1 MSYLY
6 FIFCSFVWNL
16 SIIFKYIKL
25 FTLFF
30 IVLML
35 YKPAVFAIV
44 LFFLLICYY
53 LKKKK
58 FFAAF
63 TYSSIKN
70 LSLNRKIYYYYLHSA
85 TSNDPL
91 ILNTIKKKN
100 FFFVNPFVNFFL
112 ILYAS
117 VFLVASLFYFIFFN
131 NYDHFAYNY
140 FSNWAFY
147 SCQLLSVSFDWLIYL
162 DAIGLYFIVLTS
174 FIFFLVFLN
183 LFSLKF
189 KKDYKKSYFNQKML
203 LILLFYIELCLILT
217 FSTSNIFFFFF
228 FFEASLVPLYILV
241 QIWGRGLKKK
251 QYAMFS
257 LLFFTLTGSI
267 FLLCGILLMFNF
279 TNTVDFRVLTFEK
292 VTFSNQLFLFF
303 LFFLGFAF
311 KAPMFPF
318 YSWLPEAHVEASTSV
333 SILLA
338 AIFLKIASYGIL
350 RIILFNLHLASFYL
364 HNFIVLINIV
374 SIFVV
379 FFLALTQT
387 DLKKIIALSSI
398 GHMNY
403 IIIGLFTY
411 DPKAI
416 LGALIYMGAHALIS
430 SALFIL
436 IGILYENTNTR
447 DLLNFSNIKSYN
459 SRWAFFFFLFNIANV
474 SFPGFISFFCE
485 LIIFN
490 NLSFFSFFVLILLIF
505 ALFFSTIYTFWIVHN
520 VLYGKIIKKSYFVLS
535 KNEVFSLTILLFGIF
550 LFGLFPFI
558 LMKNLEQE
566 IYFLLIKNFFA
577 I

>member
-1 MSYLY
+1 
-6 FIFCSFVWNL
+6 
-16 SIIFKYIKL
+16 
-25 FTLFF
+25 
-30 IVLML
+30 
-35 YKPAVFAIV
+35 
-44 LFFLLICYY
+44 
-53 LKKKK
+53 
-58 FFAAF
+58 
-63 TYSSIKN
+63 
-70 LSLNRKIYYYYLHSA
+70 
-85 TSNDPL
+85 
-91 ILNTIKKKN
+91 
-100 FFFVNPFVNFFL
+100 
-112 ILYAS
+112 
-117 VFLVASLFYFIFFN
+117 
-131 NYDHFAYNY
+131 
-140 FSNWAFY
+140 
-147 SCQLLSVSFDWLIYL
+147 
-162 DAIGLYFIVLTS
+162 
-174 FIFFLVFLN
+174 
-183 LFSLKF
+183 
-189 KKDYKKSYFNQKML
+189 ML

-459 SRWAFFFFLFNIANV
+459 SR
-474 SFPGFISFFCE
+474 
-485 LIIFN
+485 
-490 NLSFFSFFVLILLIF
+490 
-505 ALFFSTIYTFWIVHN
+505 
-520 VLYGKIIKKSYFVLS
+520 
-535 KNEVFSLTILLFGIF
+535 
-550 LFGLFPFI
+550 
-558 LMKNLEQE
+558 
-566 IYFLLIKNFFA
+566 
-577 I
+577 